1 MKKISI
7 ASLNIF
13 GMSLNPFDLK
23 LRYQTISSFFSGSNV
38 DIVFFQE
45 VFSYYHLSILK
56 KALARYPFCI
66 YYKSY
71 IGPLGGLVIFSKYK
85 LVNRNY
91 IKFSSQNMPLLS
103 LPELIFQKG
112 ILFAELELL
121 YGIVLINTHF
131 TAVIDQ
137 NWSSSGRYFKKT
149 LSEIETFQKVII
161 KNPQKRIILTAGD
174 FNIQKGSELY
184 YQLINLDKLHDPFK
198 ENSLGTRHQIFMP
211 GKKPRC
217 IDYLFIIGNKSD
229 YKIDQKKFI
238 FADKIKL
245 INNKFGYV
253 SDHLGLQVTV
263 QSA

>member
-1 MKKISI
+1 MEKITI

-45 VFSYYHLSILK
+45 VFGYYHLSILK
-56 KALARYPFCI
+56 KALIRYPFCI

-91 IKFSSQNMPLLS
+91 IKFSSQNMPFLS

-112 ILFAELELL
+112 ILSAELEL
-121 YGIVLINTHF
+121 YRIILINTHF

-137 NWSSSGRYFKKT
+137 NWSSSGRYSKKI

-184 YQLINLDKLHDPFK
+184 YQLINLDELHDPFK
-198 ENSLGTRHQIFMP
+198 KNHLGTRHQIFMP
-211 GKKPRC
+211 GKKPGC

-229 YKIDQKKFI
+229 YKINQKKLI
-238 FADKIKL
+238 FTDKIKL

-253 SDHLGLQVTV
+253 SDHLGLQLTV
-263 QSA
+263 QPA